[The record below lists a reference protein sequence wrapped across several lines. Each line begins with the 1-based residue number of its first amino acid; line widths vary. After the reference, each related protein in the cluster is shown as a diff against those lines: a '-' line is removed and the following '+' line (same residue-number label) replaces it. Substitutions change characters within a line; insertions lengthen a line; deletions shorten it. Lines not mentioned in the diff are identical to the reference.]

1 MNKQTKQQPI
11 PNPQFPKKA
20 KYWAI
25 KIHLHFTELSES
37 VRKREREEE
46 EREREACDGGILS
59 SLKHQMIVAD

>member
-25 KIHLHFTELSES
+25 KIHLHFRELSES
-37 VRKREREEE
+37 VRGREGEVGRGKRERHVM
-46 EREREACDGGILS
+46 EAF
-59 SLKHQMIVAD
+59 